1 MSGGELFEKV
11 AADNFEL
18 TEAEVVVFMREI
30 TEGARYIHQQVSV
43 ANFYKKSLCEPLIK
57 CHQTCIALPS
67 KGEALHTFPDF
78 GGGGR
83 SDPPAFMEGMRRG
96 VSSPPVPFCSSP
108 FQLLK
113 ECL

>member
-43 ANFYKKSLCEPLIK
+43 ANFYKNSLCEPLMPW
-57 CHQTCIALPS
+57 LGNRPS
-67 KGEALHTFPDF
+67 GPEAGE
-78 GGGGR
+78 
-83 SDPPAFMEGMRRG
+83 RG
-96 VSSPPVPFCSSP
+96 VLRGG
-108 FQLLK
+108 LLEGQNNRLRPRQEDHAGN
-113 ECL
+113 EC